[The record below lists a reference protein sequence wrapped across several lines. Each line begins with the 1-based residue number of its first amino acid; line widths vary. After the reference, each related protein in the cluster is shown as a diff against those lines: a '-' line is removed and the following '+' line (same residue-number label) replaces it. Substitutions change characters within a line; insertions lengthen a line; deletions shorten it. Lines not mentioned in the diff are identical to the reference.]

1 MALSV
6 TSPSYAFTNR
16 FPNIYVTGSAGKSL
30 LFSVKLGGE
39 TLLEDETYIF
49 NSIGMATIRF
59 LGDLLEKHFYD
70 NAYDVRNFML
80 SAVLT
85 FKSEGETVEKT
96 IPTYFLRSYVSTENL
111 SPDAIR
117 NRPLSRHTEK
127 HTLPG
132 VKEYVSFV
140 SSSGASVAASITYLS
155 GDNVLSKTVTLHSF
169 GSSDLFTTI
178 DVSEQVI
185 SGLLSAGEIPL
196 EWSVYKSGYS
206 GNRIKY
212 ILDKASS
219 FPATVFLFQTCYGG
233 IESFLCRGIC
243 KNEMQANREIA
254 SLGGRS
260 IISKQTS
267 ARSYSVNT
275 GYLDPEK
282 QESLIDLL
290 NCRNLMVLKGN
301 TAVPAIINGE
311 NVSMHNFRSKL
322 PTAEFTYS
330 HTERNLTEASFN
342 ESEGVFDYTFDNT
355 FN

>member
-6 TSPSYAFTNR
+6 TTPSYAFTNR
-16 FPNIYVTGSAGKSL
+16 FPNIYVTGSAGESL
-30 LFSVKLGGE
+30 LLSIKLGGE
-39 TLLEDETYIF
+39 IVLEDEMYIF
-49 NSIGMATIRF
+49 DSIGMATIRF
-59 LGDLLEKHFYD
+59 IGDLLEKHFYD
-70 NAYDVRNFML
+70 TAYDVRNFML

-85 FKSEGETVEKT
+85 FVSEGVTVEKT
-96 IPTYFLRSYVSTENL
+96 IPTYFIRSYVSTDNL
-111 SPDAIR
+111 TPDVIR

-140 SSSGASVAASITYLS
+140 STSGTSVAASITYIS
-155 GDNVLSKTVTLHSF
+155 GVNVLSKTVTLHSF

-185 SGLLSAGEIPL
+185 SGFLAGEEIVL
-196 EWSVYKSGYS
+196 EWTVYKSGYS
-206 GNRIKY
+206 GNGIKY
-212 ILDKASS
+212 ILDKSSS
-219 FPATVFLFQTCYGG
+219 FPPTVFLFQTCYGG

-267 ARSYSVNT
+267 ARAYSVNT
-275 GYLDPEK
+275 GYLDSEQ

-290 NCRNLMVLKGN
+290 NCMNLMVLKNN
-301 TAVPAIINGE
+301 TAVPVIINGE

-342 ESEGVFDYTFDNT
+342 QAEGVFDYTFDNT